1 MQPPRSA
8 SAAIRLWQPDVNWW
22 SQAAQSP
29 MGLRRPDGTIIT
41 IGKTPANILA
51 EMRVQFTDDRGLSAD
66 IMFAELPSP
75 NAYAF
80 QIDGRPK
87 VVLGLGLITLLE
99 NDPDALRFV
108 IAHEFA
114 HVALGHVENNQR
126 QKREE
131 GFSQSGVVLG
141 TVANLIVPF
150 SGMLVNHAVMVVGR
164 GFSRDEERTADQH
177 ALDWLAD
184 RAYSVCG
191 AWRLTQKLRPMHS
204 QQPLAMLST
213 HPSLEEREAAI
224 LQRAAARGESCSD
237 GRSGRT

>member
-1 MQPPRSA
+1 
-8 SAAIRLWQPDVNWW
+8 
-22 SQAAQSP
+22 

-41 IGKTPANILA
+41 IARAPSKTLA
-51 EMRVQFTDDRGLSAD
+51 EMRFKFTSSSGLSAD
-66 IMFAELPSP
+66 IIFAELPSP

-87 VVLGLGLITLLE
+87 VVLGLGLVSLLE

-131 GFSQSGVVLG
+131 GFSQGGVVLG

-150 SGMLVNHAVMVVGR
+150 SGVLVNKALMAVGR
-164 GFSRDEERTADQH
+164 GFSRDEERAADQY
-177 ALDWLAD
+177 ALDWLTD
-184 RAYSVCG
+184 HEYSVCG
-191 AWRLTQKLRPMHS
+191 AWRLTQKLRPIHS

-213 HPSLEEREAAI
+213 HPSLEEREASI
-224 LQRAAARGESCSD
+224 LQRASARGESCVG
-237 GRSGRT
+237 GRSGRS